1 MSTTYQPVTRAAIDR
16 AEPLEFNERKP
27 ARNDLTITITAVVD
41 GFPVEVC
48 FTGALDQLEAI
59 TRRLRDMG
67 ASPAGVHQL
76 APVAAPSVTRQA
88 AQRVEPVY
96 NGAGEACCPVH
107 LRPLQPGQYGSFCSA
122 KAKPGEAANAKG
134 YCSLKF
140 AE

>member
-1 MSTTYQPVTRAAIDR
+1 MTTMPSRAAIDR
-16 AEPLEFNERKP
+16 AEPLSFDQRKP

-41 GFPVEVC
+41 GFPVEIC

-76 APVAAPSVTRQA
+76 APVAAPSVARKPA
-88 AQRVEPVY
+88 ERVEPVY

-107 LRPLQPGQYGSFCSA
+107 LRPLQPGQYGLFCSA
-122 KAKPGEAANAKG
+122 KAKPGEAASTKG
-134 YCSLKF
+134 YYNLKF
-140 AE
+140 SE